1 MRNRILATIRN
12 RNVRDNRLKAKA
24 AAVIASMRN
33 GQTLH
38 RHCAWNGPIW
48 WLSKDG
54 AHIADEVAQLVI
66 NDPAFVGV
74 GDALPLGVDIP
85 AQTYRYAE

>member
-1 MRNRILATIRN
+1 MLNRTITAIRN
-12 RNVRDNRLKAKA
+12 RNQQADRLKAKA
-24 AAVIASMRN
+24 AAVIANMRD

-38 RHCAWNGPIW
+38 RHHTWHGPIW

-54 AHIADEVAQLVI
+54 NYIADEVAQLVI
-66 NDPAFVGV
+66 KNPAVVDV
-74 GDALPLGVDIP
+74 GDALPLGADIP